1 MTSEE
6 RLREYLKK
14 VVGDLTDARRKL
26 SEADDREHEAVAVV
40 GIGCRYPG
48 GVEAPDDLW
57 ELVDSGT
64 DATSPFPT
72 DRGWDLEKL
81 YDPDPD
87 TPGTSYTRRGA
98 FVHDAGDFDA
108 PFFRISP
115 RHAVSTDPHHRLFLE
130 AAWESFERAGI
141 DPATLRGSSTGVWAG
156 MMYEFYSARFL
167 GAVPEDVDG
176 TLLVASTPSMLSGRV
191 SYSFG
196 LEGPSVTLD
205 TACSSSLVAVHQAVR
220 SLRSGECTLAV
231 AGGVTVM
238 AEPDM
243 FAEFSRQRGLAP
255 DGRCKPFSADADG
268 TVWGEGCGVLLL
280 ERLSD
285 AQRNGRPIYGVIRGT
300 AVNQDGASNG
310 QTAPNGK
317 AQERVIAQAL
327 ADARLTPRDIDAVE
341 AHGTATPLGD
351 PIEANA
357 ILSAYGKDHT
367 PERPLLLG
375 TIKSNIGHTQAAAGI
390 AGMIKMMQA
399 MRHGKLPRTLHI
411 GTPTSRV
418 DWSAGT
424 VRLLTEEEPW
434 ESREDAP
441 RRAAVSS
448 FGISGTNAHVIL
460 EEPRPAPTATEL
472 ETGTG
477 SETGSDTG
485 SGAASDTGSGI
496 ASDTAS
502 DTGKAP
508 LAWVLSAR
516 SADALRGQADRLGRR
531 VAAQPALRPVDVA
544 WSLAATRARF
554 DHRAVVVGRD
564 RAELLDRLDGF
575 AQGRDG
581 SPVTTGVASGTART
595 VFLFTGQGGQ
605 QPGMGR
611 QLHAAFPVFAAALDE
626 VCDALDP
633 YLDRPL
639 REVMWAEPGTPEAA
653 ELDRTYYT
661 QPALFAYQVAAF
673 RLLGSLGLVPDKV
686 AGHSV
691 GEIAAA
697 HVAGVWDLADAA
709 RMITARARLMQ
720 QLPSGGAMFAISATA
735 REVAVT
741 LAGKESLA
749 QVAAVNSPA
758 DVVVSGDEETCA
770 AVAAHWAEQG
780 RRTKRLTVSHAFHS
794 PLMEPMLDAFGAE
807 LAALTFRQPTLD
819 TAVNLGADRS
829 WTDPGYWTDQ
839 VRQAV
844 GFADMTARLDAAGT
858 DVYLEIGPRPVLS
871 GMVRA
876 CLPDAKA
883 VVTAV
888 SRRTLAE
895 PEGLLTALAE
905 AYAAGASADWSA
917 AAPGGQPVEL
927 PTYAFDH
934 TRYWLL
940 RTPPR
945 GDADALGLTELR
957 HPLLGAAV
965 AVADGGLV
973 ATGRLTADDLPWLA
987 DHSVGGAAIV
997 PGTALLDM
1005 VVEAAAQAGYDRVEE
1020 LTFEAPMPL
1029 PVTGSLDLQ
1038 VAIGGDGSVGV
1049 HARRGGEESWTR
1061 HASGSL
1067 AAGPAEP
1074 DGCAWAATWPPQ
1086 GAAPVDLDAVY
1097 ERLTER
1103 GYGYGPAFRG
1113 LRGAWRTDGELFA
1126 EVEVPE
1132 GAENDGF
1139 GLHPVLLDS
1148 AFHPYAAEGEGDEL
1162 RLPFVFRGVRLTA
1175 VGASALR
1182 VRIVTEGA
1190 DQLSLTAADEN
1201 GGLVLD
1207 ARDMR
1212 VRAVPAAAMRA
1223 LAGSAASPE
1232 GYYGLE
1238 WTETTLPAVSPG
1250 SWAAL
1255 GTPVAALPF
1264 HTGPDALAASGVRP
1278 DYVLLDTEALDTAE
1292 GAELPQSVS
1301 ELTGQVL
1308 GLLQRWADD
1317 AAFAA
1322 SRLVI
1327 ATDPDSLRTAGVWGL
1342 VRAAQAE
1349 HPGRFL
1355 LVGARGGISAALA
1368 GPGRAVALL
1377 AAAAEADEPQV
1388 LLEDGRTL
1396 LPRVA
1401 RRVPAPA
1408 VEPAF
1413 GDGTVLVTGGTGAL
1427 GALVARRLVERFGV
1441 RHLLLTSRRGL
1452 AAPGARELA
1461 DELTEAAGPGA
1472 TVRIEACDAADR
1484 GELSALLA
1492 SVPPE
1497 HPLTGV
1503 LHAAGVLDDGLLAG
1517 QSPQRLADVL
1527 RPKADAAW
1535 LLHELTADLP
1545 LAAFVLFSS
1554 VAGVLGNAGQTTYGA
1569 ANTFL
1574 DALAVHRRAAGLP
1587 AVSVAWGL
1595 WSTAGM
1601 GSTLTAADEARL
1613 ARIGVAP
1620 LDERQGLGLLD
1631 TVLTDPDVEAAVVA
1645 SRWSLSGL
1653 RGAQDSGERI
1663 PQILRGLVRAGRRTA
1678 EGGGA
1683 RQSGANAAG
1692 GLAKKLEGLTG
1703 DAAKSAVDTAV
1714 RHHVA
1719 AVLAHGAPE
1728 ALDPDL
1734 PFIDL
1739 GFDSLTAVELRNRL
1753 QTDSGL
1759 DLAPTLVFDHPTI
1772 GALAEHLAIALVPA
1786 PKDDVTT
1793 MEEALA
1799 RITGELSSSA
1809 PALRDRMVV
1818 ALQDALN
1825 RLGVPMDSPTAVLD
1839 EASDEEIFAFI
1850 DAQA

>member
-1 MTSEE
+1 MASEE

-14 VVGDLTDARRKL
+14 VVGDLSDARQRL
-26 SEADDREHEAVAVV
+26 TEADEREHEPIAVV

-72 DRGWDLEKL
+72 DRGWDLDKL

-87 TPGTSYTRRGA
+87 TPGTSYSRRGA
-98 FVHDAGDFDA
+98 FLHDAGDFDA

-115 RHAVSTDPHHRLFLE
+115 RHALSTDPHHRLFLE
-130 AAWESFERAGI
+130 ATWESFERAGL
-141 DPATLRGSSTGVWAG
+141 DPATLRGSDTGVWAG

-167 GAVPEDVDG
+167 GAVPEEVDG
-176 TLLVASTPSMLSGRV
+176 SLLVASTPSMLSGRV

-220 SLRSGECTLAV
+220 SLRGGECSLAV

-238 AEPDM
+238 AEPDL

-285 AQRNGRPIYGVIRGT
+285 AQRNGRPVYGVIRGT

-327 ADARLTPRDIDAVE
+327 ADARLAPRDIDAVE

-357 ILSAYGKDHT
+357 LLSAYGKDRD
-367 PERPLLLG
+367 PRRPLLLG
-375 TIKSNIGHTQAAAGI
+375 SIKSNIGHTQAAAGVG
-390 AGMIKMMQA
+390 GMIKMMLA
-399 MRHGKLPRTLHI
+399 MRHGKLPRTLNI
-411 GTPTSRV
+411 GTPTPRV

-424 VRLLTEEEPW
+424 VRLLSEEEPW
-434 ESREDAP
+434 QAGDGAP

-460 EEPRPAPTATEL
+460 EEPLPQAQEQAQEQPADDGRRIT
-472 ETGTG
+472 
-477 SETGSDTG
+477 
-485 SGAASDTGSGI
+485 
-496 ASDTAS
+496 
-502 DTGKAP
+502 AP

-516 SADALRGQADRLGRR
+516 GAGALRGQADRLGRR
-531 VAAQPALRPVDVA
+531 VTADPALRPVDVA
-544 WSLAATRARF
+544 YSLAATRVRF
-554 DHRAVVVGRD
+554 DHRAVVIGRD
-564 RAELLDRLDGF
+564 RDELLDRLDGF
-575 AQGRDG
+575 AHGRDG

-611 QLHAAFPVFAAALDE
+611 ELYDAFPVFAAAFDE
-626 VCDALDP
+626 VCGALDP
-633 YLDRPL
+633 YLERPL

-653 ELDRTYYT
+653 ELDRTCYT
-661 QPALFAYQVAAF
+661 QPALFAYQVAVF
-673 RLLGSLGLVPDKV
+673 RLLGSLGLTPDRV

-697 HVAGVWDLADAA
+697 HVAGVWDLPDAA
-709 RMITARARLMQ
+709 LMVTTRSRLMQ

-735 REVAVT
+735 AEVSAT
-741 LAGKESLA
+741 LTGKEHLA
-749 QVAAVNSPA
+749 QIAAVNSPG

-794 PLMEPMLDAFGAE
+794 PLMEPMLDAFGAA
-807 LAALTFRQPTLD
+807 LAGLTFRQPALGH
-819 TAVNLGADRS
+819 AVNLGPERS

-839 VRQAV
+839 VRRAV

-905 AYAAGASADWSA
+905 AYAAGAPADWSA
-917 AAPGGQPVEL
+917 AAPGGRPVEL
-927 PTYAFDH
+927 PTYAFDRS
-934 TRYWLL
+934 RYWLL

-945 GDADALGLTELR
+945 ADATALGLTELE
-957 HPLLGAAV
+957 HPLLSAAV

-987 DHSVGGAAIV
+987 DHAVGGAAIV

-1005 VVEAAAQAGYDRVEE
+1005 VVEAGARAGYDRVEE

-1029 PVTGSLDLQ
+1029 PVTGALDLQ
-1038 VAIGGDGSVGV
+1038 VTIGGDGTVGV
-1049 HARRGGEESWTR
+1049 HARRDGEENWTR
-1061 HASGSL
+1061 HAAGSL
-1067 AAGPAEP
+1067 AAGPGEP
-1074 DGCAWAATWPPQ
+1074 DGCAWAAAWPPD
-1086 GAAPVDLDAVY
+1086 AAPVDLDAVY
-1097 ERLTER
+1097 ERLAGL

-1113 LRGAWRTDGELFA
+1113 LRGAWRRDGELFA

-1132 GAENDGF
+1132 NARNTGF

-1148 AFHPYAAEGEGDEL
+1148 AFHPYAAEGEGDDL
-1162 RLPFVFRGVRLTA
+1162 RLPFVFRGVRLAA
-1175 VGASALR
+1175 VGASVLR
-1182 VRIVTEGA
+1182 IRIVTQSA

-1223 LAGSAASPE
+1223 LAGNAAAPE
-1232 GYYGLE
+1232 GYFGLE
-1238 WTETTLPAVSPG
+1238 WTETPLSTTSPG

-1255 GTPVAALPF
+1255 GAPVAALPV
-1264 HTGPDALAASGVRP
+1264 HADADALAASGVRP
-1278 DYVLLDTEALDTAE
+1278 DYVLVDCEALGGGTAGGSE
-1292 GAELPQSVS
+1292 APGSGTASAGELPDAVR
-1301 ELTGQVL
+1301 EVTGQVL
-1308 GLLQRWADD
+1308 GLLQRWSADP
-1317 AAFAA
+1317 AFTG
-1322 SRLVI
+1322 SRLVL
-1327 ATDPDSLRTAGVWGL
+1327 AVDPGSLRTAGVWGL

-1355 LVGARGGISAALA
+1355 LAGAAGGIAPALA
-1368 GPGRAVALL
+1368 GQSRAGALL
-1377 AAAAEADEPQV
+1377 AAAADADEPQV
-1388 LLEDGRTL
+1388 LLENGRIL
-1396 LPRVA
+1396 VPRVA

-1452 AAPGARELA
+1452 AAPGAPELA
-1461 DELTEAAGPGA
+1461 AELAGSAGAGA

-1484 GELSALLA
+1484 GELTALLA
-1492 SVPPE
+1492 SVPAD

-1503 LHAAGVLDDGLLAG
+1503 LHVAGVLDDGLLAG
-1517 QSPQRLADVL
+1517 QSPERLAAVL

-1535 LLHELTADLP
+1535 LLHELTAQTP

-1631 TVLTDPDVEAAVVA
+1631 TVLTDPGAEAAVVA

-1653 RGAQDSGERI
+1653 RGALESGDRI

-1678 EGGGA
+1678 DSGS
-1683 RQSGANAAG
+1683 RQAAGKTAG
-1692 GLAKKLEGLTG
+1692 GLVRALDGLTG
-1703 DAAKSAVDTAV
+1703 EAAALAVDTAV

-1719 AVLAHGAPE
+1719 AVLAHGAPD

-1753 QTDSGL
+1753 QADSGL

-1772 GALAEHLAIALVPA
+1772 SALAGHLAAALVPA
-1786 PKDDVTT
+1786 PKDDVSA

-1799 RITGELSSSA
+1799 RISGELSTAA

-1818 ALQDALN
+1818 ALQEALG
-1825 RLGVPMDSPTAVLD
+1825 RLGVPMESPTAVLD
-1839 EASDEEIFAFI
+1839 QASDEEIFAFI
-1850 DAQA
+1850 DAQP

>member
-14 VVGDLTDARRKL
+14 VVGDLADTRRKL
-26 SEADDREHEAVAVV
+26 TEADDRAHEAVAVV

-57 ELVDSGT
+57 RLVDSGT

-98 FVHDAGDFDA
+98 FLQDAGDFDA

-115 RHAVSTDPHHRLFLE
+115 RHALSTDPHHRLFLE

-141 DPATLRGSSTGVWAG
+141 DPATLRGSDTGVWAG

-167 GAVPEDVDG
+167 GAVPEEVDG

-220 SLRSGECTLAV
+220 ALRSGECALAV

-285 AQRNGRPIYGVIRGT
+285 ARRNGRPVYGVIRGT

-310 QTAPNGK
+310 QTAPNRR
-317 AQERVIAQAL
+317 AQEKVIAQAL

-357 ILSAYGKDHT
+357 ILSAYGTQHT
-367 PERPLLLG
+367 AERPLLLG

-390 AGMIKMMQA
+390 AGMIKMMLA
-399 MRHGKLPRTLHI
+399 MRHGKLPRTLNI
-411 GTPTSRV
+411 DSPTPRV

-424 VRLLTEEEPW
+424 VRLLTDEEPW
-434 ESREDAP
+434 PSRADAP

-460 EEPRPAPTATEL
+460 EEPAPQPVTDGPAPAPTA
-472 ETGTG
+472 
-477 SETGSDTG
+477 
-485 SGAASDTGSGI
+485 
-496 ASDTAS
+496 
-502 DTGKAP
+502 AP

-516 SADALRGQADRLGRR
+516 GADALRGQADRLGRAI
-531 VAAQPALRPVDVA
+531 AADPALHPVDVA
-544 WSLAATRARF
+544 YSLAATRARF

-564 RAELLDRLDGF
+564 RDELLDRLAGF

-581 SPVTTGVASGTART
+581 SPVTSGTASGTART

-611 QLHAAFPVFAAALDE
+611 GLYDAFPVFAASFDE

-633 YLDRPL
+633 HLERPL
-639 REVMWAEPGTPEAA
+639 REVMWAEPGTPDAA

-661 QPALFAYQVAAF
+661 QPALFAYQVAVF
-673 RLLGSLGLVPDKV
+673 RLLGSLGLVPDRV

-709 RMITARARLMQ
+709 AMITARARLMQ
-720 QLPSGGAMFAISATA
+720 ELPPGGAMFAISAAVAEVTA
-735 REVAVT
+735 T
-741 LAGKESLA
+741 LAGKEHLA
-749 QVAAVNSPA
+749 QIAAVNSPG
-758 DVVVSGDEETCA
+758 DVVVSGDEQTCA
-770 AVAAHWAEQG
+770 AIAAHWAEQG
-780 RRTKRLTVSHAFHS
+780 RRTRRLTVSHAFHS
-794 PLMEPMLDAFGAE
+794 PLMEPMVDAFGAV
-807 LAALTFRQPTLD
+807 LARLTFRRPTL
-819 TAVNLGADRS
+819 AHEVNLGAEQS

-844 GFADMTARLDAAGT
+844 GFADMTARIDSAGT

-876 CLPDAKA
+876 CLPDTKA

-905 AYAAGASADWSA
+905 AYAAGAPADWSA
-917 AAPGGQPVEL
+917 AAPGGRPVEL

-934 TRYWLL
+934 RRYWLL
-940 RTPPR
+940 RTPPAA
-945 GDADALGLTELR
+945 DAAALGLTELR
-957 HPLLGAAV
+957 HPLLCAAV

-987 DHSVGGAAIV
+987 DHAVGGAAIV

-1005 VVEAAAQAGYDRVEE
+1005 VVEAAARIGYDRVAE

-1029 PVTGSLDLQ
+1029 PATGALDLQ
-1038 VAIGGDGSVGV
+1038 VAVGGDGTVGV
-1049 HARRGGEESWTR
+1049 YARPDGEESWTR
-1061 HASGSL
+1061 HAAGSV
-1067 AAGPAEP
+1067 AAGSDEP
-1074 DGCAWAATWPPQ
+1074 ESCAWAAVWPPQ
-1086 GAAPVDLDAVY
+1086 DAAPVDLDAVY

-1113 LRGAWRTDGELFA
+1113 LRGAWRREGELFA
-1126 EVEVPE
+1126 EVEIPL
-1132 GAENDGF
+1132 GAEQDGF

-1162 RLPFVFRGVRLTA
+1162 RLPFVFRGVRLAA
-1175 VGASALR
+1175 VGASVLR

-1190 DQLSLTAADEN
+1190 DQLSLAAADES
-1201 GGLVLD
+1201 GGLVL
-1207 ARDMR
+1207 AAHDMR
-1212 VRAVPAAAMRA
+1212 VRAVPAAAVRA
-1223 LAGSAASPE
+1223 LAGSAAAPE
-1232 GYYGLE
+1232 SYDGLE
-1238 WTETTLPAVSPG
+1238 WTETPLAAVSPG

-1255 GTPVAALPF
+1255 GAPVAGLP
-1264 HTGPDALAASGVRP
+1264 HHADPDALAESGSRP
-1278 DYVLLDTEALDTAE
+1278 DYVLLDCEALGSAE
-1292 GAELPQSVS
+1292 AAQLPDAVR
-1301 ELTGQVL
+1301 EVTGQVL
-1308 GLLQRWADD
+1308 GLLQRWTAGP
-1317 AAFAA
+1317 AFAG
-1322 SRLVI
+1322 SRLVL
-1327 ATDPDSLRTAGVWGL
+1327 AVEPGSLRTSGVVGL

-1349 HPGRFL
+1349 HPGRL
-1355 LVGARGGISAALA
+1355 LLAVVPGGIAAA
-1368 GPGRAVALL
+1368 GAGQGRAEALL

-1388 LLEDGRTL
+1388 LLDGGRTL
-1396 LPRVA
+1396 VPRVA
-1401 RRVPAPA
+1401 RRVPEPA

-1427 GALVARRLVERFGV
+1427 GAVVARRLIERFGV

-1461 DELTEAAGPGA
+1461 DELAESAGAGA
-1472 TVRIEACDAADR
+1472 TVRIEACDVADR
-1484 GELSALLA
+1484 GELTALLA
-1492 SVPPE
+1492 SVPAE

-1517 QSPQRLADVL
+1517 QTPERLARVL

-1535 LLHELTADLP
+1535 LLHELTADRP

-1601 GSTLTAADEARL
+1601 GSALTAADEARL

-1620 LDERQGLGLLD
+1620 LDERQGLRLLD
-1631 TVLTDPDVEAAVVA
+1631 TVLTDPGAEAAVVA

-1653 RGAQDSGERI
+1653 RAAQESGERI
-1663 PQILRGLVRAGRRTA
+1663 PQVLRGLVPAGRRTA
-1678 EGGGA
+1678 DGAGA
-1683 RQSGANAAG
+1683 RPAG
-1692 GLAKKLEGLTG
+1692 GKTAGTLATTLDGLTG
-1703 DAAKSAVDTAV
+1703 EAAKAAVIAAV
-1714 RHHVA
+1714 RRHVA
-1719 AVLAHGAPE
+1719 AVLAHGAPDALE
-1728 ALDPDL
+1728 ADL

-1753 QTDSGL
+1753 QKDSGL

-1772 GALAEHLAIALVPA
+1772 SALAEHLAGELVPA

-1799 RITGELSSSA
+1799 AITGSFAGDLSSSA
-1809 PALRDRMVV
+1809 PALRDRLVV
-1818 ALQDALN
+1818 ALQEALT
-1825 RLGVPMDSPTAVLD
+1825 RLGVPTDSPGTVLD

>member
-1 MTSEE
+1 MASEE

-14 VVGDLTDARRKL
+14 VVGDLSDARQRL
-26 SEADDREHEAVAVV
+26 TEADDREHEPIAVI

-48 GVEAPDDLW
+48 GVAAPEDLW

-72 DRGWDLEKL
+72 DRGWDLDKL
-81 YDPDPD
+81 FDPDPD
-87 TPGTSYTRRGA
+87 TPGTSYSRRGA
-98 FVHDAGDFDA
+98 FLHDAGDFDA

-115 RHAVSTDPHHRLFLE
+115 RHALSTDPHHRLFLE
-130 AAWESFERAGI
+130 ATWESFERAGL
-141 DPATLRGSSTGVWAG
+141 DPATLRGSDTGVWAG

-167 GAVPEDVDG
+167 GGVPEEVDG
-176 TLLVASTPSMLSGRV
+176 SLLVASTPSMLSGRV

-220 SLRSGECTLAV
+220 SLRGGECSLAV

-238 AEPDM
+238 AEPDL

-285 AQRNGRPIYGVIRGT
+285 ARRNNRPVYGVIRGT

-310 QTAPNGK
+310 QTAPNGR

-327 ADARLTPRDIDAVE
+327 ADARLAPRDIDAVE

-357 ILSAYGKDHT
+357 LLSAYGKDRDA
-367 PERPLLLG
+367 ERPLLLG
-375 TIKSNIGHTQAAAGI
+375 SIKSNIGHTQAAAGVG
-390 AGMIKMMQA
+390 GMIKMMLA
-399 MRHGKLPRTLHI
+399 MRHGKLPRTLNI
-411 GTPTSRV
+411 GTPTPRV
-418 DWSAGT
+418 DWSTGT
-424 VRLLTEEEPW
+424 VRLLTDEEPW
-434 ESREDAP
+434 QPRTDAP

-460 EEPRPAPTATEL
+460 EEPVTDDVPVTDDAPVTDDTPAAGE
-472 ETGTG
+472 
-477 SETGSDTG
+477 
-485 SGAASDTGSGI
+485 ASS
-496 ASDTAS
+496 
-502 DTGKAP
+502 AP

-516 SADALRGQADRLGRR
+516 GADALRGQADRLGRH
-531 VAAQPALRPVDVA
+531 VAADPALRPVDVA
-544 WSLAATRARF
+544 YSLATTRVRF

-564 RAELLDRLDGF
+564 RDELLDRLDGF
-575 AQGRDG
+575 AHGRDG
-581 SPVTTGVASGTART
+581 SPVTAGVASGTART

-611 QLHAAFPVFAAALDE
+611 GLYEVFPVFAAALDE
-626 VCDALDP
+626 VCAALDP

-639 REVMWAEPGTPEAA
+639 REVMWAQGGTPEAA
-653 ELDRTYYT
+653 ELDRTCYT

-673 RLLGSLGLVPDKV
+673 RLLGSLGLAPDRV

-709 RMITARARLMQ
+709 RMVACRSRLMQ

-735 REVAVT
+735 EEVAGT
-741 LAGKESLA
+741 LAGKEHLA
-749 QVAAVNSPA
+749 QIAAVNSPG
-758 DVVVSGDEETCA
+758 DVVVSGDEETAA

-780 RRTKRLTVSHAFHS
+780 RRTKQLTVSHAFHS

-807 LAALTFRQPTLD
+807 LERITFRQPVLGH
-819 TAVNLGADRS
+819 AVNLGADRE
-829 WTDPGYWTDQ
+829 WTDPAYWTDQ
-839 VRQAV
+839 VRRAV

-876 CLPDAKA
+876 CLPDSKA

-888 SRRTLAE
+888 ARRTLPE

-905 AYAAGASADWSA
+905 AYAAGAPADWSA
-917 AAPGGQPVEL
+917 AAPGGRPVEL

-934 TRYWLL
+934 SRYWLL

-945 GDADALGLTELR
+945 ADAQALGLTELA
-957 HPLLGAAV
+957 HPLLNAAV
-965 AVADGGLV
+965 TVADGGLV
-973 ATGRLTADDLPWLA
+973 ATGRLTADELPWLA
-987 DHSVGGAAIV
+987 DHAVAGAAIV

-1005 VVEAAAQAGYDRVEE
+1005 VVEAGVRAGYDRVEE

-1029 PVTGSLDLQ
+1029 PVTGALDLQ
-1038 VAIGGDGSVGV
+1038 VTVGADGSVGV
-1049 HARRGGEESWTR
+1049 HARRSGEEGWTR
-1061 HASGSL
+1061 HAAGSL
-1067 AAGPAEP
+1067 AAGPGDP
-1074 DGCAWAATWPPQ
+1074 DGCAWAAAWPPA
-1086 GAAPVDLDAVY
+1086 GATPVDLDAVY
-1097 ERLTER
+1097 ERLSGL

-1113 LRGAWRTDGELFA
+1113 LRGAWRTATELFA
-1126 EVEVPE
+1126 EVEVPDSARTE
-1132 GAENDGF
+1132 GF

-1162 RLPFVFRGVRLTA
+1162 RLPFVFRGVRPAA

-1182 VRIVTEGA
+1182 VRIVTESA

-1201 GGLVLD
+1201 GGLVLE

-1223 LAGSAASPE
+1223 LAGSAAAPE
-1232 GYYGLE
+1232 GYFGLE
-1238 WTETTLPAVSPG
+1238 WTETPLTATSPG
-1250 SWAAL
+1250 TWAAL
-1255 GTPVAALPF
+1255 GAPVAELPLYADA
-1264 HTGPDALAASGVRP
+1264 DALAASGARH
-1278 DYVLLDTEALDTAE
+1278 DHVLLDCEALSVTA
-1292 GAELPQSVS
+1292 GAELPDAVR
-1301 ELTGQVL
+1301 EVTGQVL
-1308 GLLQRWADD
+1308 GLLQRWA
-1317 AAFAA
+1317 AEPAFAA
-1322 SRLVI
+1322 SRLVL
-1327 ATDPDSLRTAGVWGL
+1327 ALDPGSLRTAGVWGL

-1355 LVGARGGISAALA
+1355 LAGAAGGIGPVLA
-1368 GPGRAVALL
+1368 GQSRAGALL
-1377 AAAAEADEPQV
+1377 AAAADADEPQV
-1388 LLEDGRTL
+1388 LLADGGRVL
-1396 LPRVA
+1396 VPRVA

-1427 GALVARRLVERFGV
+1427 GALVARRLVGRFGV
-1441 RHLLLTSRRGL
+1441 RHLLLTSRRGPD
-1452 AAPGARELA
+1452 APGAAELA
-1461 DELTEAAGPGA
+1461 AELGESGA
-1472 TVRIEACDAADR
+1472 SVRIAACDAADR
-1484 GELSALLA
+1484 AELTALLA
-1492 SVPPE
+1492 SVPDA

-1503 LHAAGVLDDGLLAG
+1503 LHVAGVLDDGLLAG
-1517 QSPQRLADVL
+1517 QSPQRLAAVL

-1535 LLHELTADLP
+1535 LLHELTAGLP

-1587 AVSVAWGL
+1587 AVSAAWGL

-1601 GSTLTAADEARL
+1601 GATLSAADEARL

-1620 LDERQGLGLLD
+1620 LDEAQGTGLLD
-1631 TVLTDPDVEAAVVA
+1631 TVLTDPDAEAAVVA

-1653 RGAQDSGERI
+1653 RGALDSGERI

-1678 EGGGA
+1678 EGGA
-1683 RQSGANAAG
+1683 RQTTGRTGG
-1692 GLAKKLEGLTG
+1692 GLATALDGLTG
-1703 DAAKSAVDTAV
+1703 DAATLAVVTAV
-1714 RHHVA
+1714 RRHVA
-1719 AVLAHGAPE
+1719 AVLAHGAPDS
-1728 ALDPDL
+1728 LDPDL

-1753 QTDSGL
+1753 QADSGL

-1772 GALAEHLAIALVPA
+1772 GALAGHLAAALVPA
-1786 PKDDVTT
+1786 PKDDVSA

-1799 RITGELSSSA
+1799 RITGELSSAA

-1818 ALQDALN
+1818 ALQEALG
-1825 RLGVPMDSPTAVLD
+1825 RLGVPMESPTAALD
-1839 EASDEEIFAFI
+1839 GASDEEIFAFI
-1850 DAQA
+1850 DAQP